1 MELINKVN
9 NYFKINHNNNG
20 DIMVYFFI
28 FISKIIENAIS
39 TLRLILVA
47 NGKKFLGAIL
57 NLIISLIW
65 IISTSLVIID
75 IQNDY
80 FKIVV
85 FILGSFL
92 GSYVG
97 SLIEEK
103 IAIGSNMLFLV
114 SKKEI
119 EIKEQLDKLNYS
131 CHIINDNI
139 LIVMVNRN
147 KRKDVLNIIRNIDNE
162 CIIISETAR
171 QLVFK

>member
-1 MELINKVN
+1 
-9 NYFKINHNNNG
+9 
-20 DIMVYFFI
+20 MVYFFI

-85 FILGSFL
+85 FIFGSFL

-119 EIKEQLDKLNYS
+119 EIKNCLDKLNYNS
-131 CHIINDNI
+131 YIINDDI
-139 LIVMVNRN
+139 LIIMVDRK
-147 KRKDVLNIIRNIDNE
+147 KRKDVLNIVKNIDNDV
-162 CIIISETAR
+162 IIISEVAKE
-171 QLVFK
+171 LIFK